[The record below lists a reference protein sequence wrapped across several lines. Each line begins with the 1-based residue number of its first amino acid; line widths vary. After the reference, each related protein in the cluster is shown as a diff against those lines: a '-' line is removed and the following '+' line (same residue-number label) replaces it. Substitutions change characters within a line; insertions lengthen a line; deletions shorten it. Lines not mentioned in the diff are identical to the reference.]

1 VNRLATPPLFTRS
14 DKVALLYV
22 VVIVCAC
29 ALAVM
34 A

>member
-1 VNRLATPPLFTRS
+1 MIRDPFTRS

-22 VVIVCAC
+22 VVILCAC

-34 A
+34 RCR